1 MTLSPR
7 KHACLVMPKSTGPKD
22 KPCHP
27 GPGQVLFT
35 CPKVR
40 CRLPGRAS
48 AGESVQLCA
57 QDSDKVCPREGRAA
71 PGEGGV
77 RRTPS
82 LSARESLCLLPA
94 VGPGGRLPSGGSRAT
109 LTPPRSVAPGLGP
122 PCTAH
127 HRSSTPLCL
136 SFLSAARVRR
146 GRRKPRRGGWLG
158 TGERKAL
165 HGGVS
170 LVSGSSV
177 FGASPLHRKR
187 PEKAPSERLQITGW
201 SLKSP
206 SALEAF
212 SNCFRILPPP
222 LPTALL
228 CQQKPGGFHSP
239 FLLPFLC
246 GDGSV
251 R

>member
-1 MTLSPR
+1 MPAWSCPSRPAPRTSPATQGQA
-7 KHACLVMPKSTGPKD
+7 KSCLHVQRSDAAFQGGPQRVRVCSCVPRTQIK
-22 KPCHP
+22 CAL
-27 GPGQVLFT
+27 GRGGQ
-35 CPKVR
+35 R
-40 CRLPGRAS
+40 R
-48 AGESVQLCA
+48 
-57 QDSDKVCPREGRAA
+57 
-71 PGEGGV
+71 GEGGV

-94 VGPGGRLPSGGSRAT
+94 VGPGGRLPSGGSRVT
-109 LTPPRSVAPGLGP
+109 LTPPRSVSPGLGP